1 MLPRLTVLQASSV
14 PKIKVVHIQ
23 RLLTHQ
29 SVYFEG
35 KESSFF
41 ITVAAG
47 TLIQPLGQVLKTKN
61 K

>member
-35 KESSFF
+35 KDSSFF
-41 ITVAAG
+41 YHSGSWNSYTATGPSV
-47 TLIQPLGQVLKTKN
+47 KN
-61 K
+61 KE

>member
-35 KESSFF
+35 KEFF
-41 ITVAAG
+41 FYHSGSWNSYTATGPSV
-47 TLIQPLGQVLKTKN
+47 KN
-61 K
+61 KE